1 MIVALLVACAPPEP
15 YAVPAGATTSLF
27 AFDGPLATFPDD
39 LHTTPD
45 PSTVTGARVS
55 FSDEAWAELDALVP
69 PSFTLRGAL
78 ESLDGFGTSAGV
90 MLTFSAPID
99 LTSVTP
105 EGVLLVDLATG
116 AAVPWTASAT
126 TSGTTLVITPDEP
139 LQDHA
144 RYGLAV
150 TRLRDASGADVAA
163 SVDFRALVTGDA
175 PPEISAA
182 LTPAYALL
190 ASHAGVRPEDLIAGT
205 VFTTQSIYA
214 ESAAAADLVSGQP
227 GPVTPL
233 GCVDEGAMRSC
244 EVAVEVAD
252 LLGDDGRLD
261 AVELAGRYALPVSVW
276 LPPGEGPWP
285 LVIYAHGLG
294 GDRGEGR
301 GVAQNLVDLGIAVA
315 AVDAPS
321 HGEHPAGGGTEFTS
335 IFEFFGISLVPVGM
349 DVTRLRDGW
358 RRATWDK
365 LQLVEAL
372 RAGADVDGD
381 GAPDLD
387 GRVGFA
393 GHSLGATMGPQL
405 LAYDPEIGAA
415 ELATPGGRVTEIVH
429 KGEIFAPMVALFAP
443 DDASDDDVDRF
454 FPLLQAAIERG
465 DAVNFGALAREGG
478 RDVLVTE
485 VMADTIIPNVCTE
498 ALARALGV
506 HHAPPILAPVVGIE
520 PSAPLPLAGN
530 LDGATALLYQYDVM
544 WDDGA
549 LVDATHTHIHG
560 SESGVAQYRQF
571 WATWAAGQAP
581 EVIDPL
587 AP

>member
-1 MIVALLVACAPPEP
+1 MIVVLLAACVSPEP

-45 PSTVTGARVS
+45 PSTVTGVRVV
-55 FSDEAWAELDALVP
+55 FSDRAWADLEALVP
-69 PSFTLRGAL
+69 PSFTLRSAL

-99 LTSVTP
+99 LASVTP

-116 AAVPWTASAT
+116 ASVPWTASTT

-150 TRLRDASGADVAA
+150 THLQDASGGDVVAA
-163 SVDFRALVTGDA
+163 VDFRALVTGNA
-175 PPEISAA
+175 PPDVSAG

-190 ASHAGVRPEDLIAGT
+190 ARHAGIAATDLIAGT
-205 VFTTQSIYA
+205 VFTTQSIRDEA
-214 ESAAAADLVSGQP
+214 AQAAALVAGQA
-227 GPVTPL
+227 GPLTPR
-233 GCVDEGAMRSC
+233 GCVDEGTMRSC
-244 EVAVEVAD
+244 EVTVEVAD

-261 AVELAGRYALPVSVW
+261 AVEVAGRYALPASVW
-276 LPPGEGPWP
+276 LPPGVGPWP
-285 LVIYAHGLG
+285 AVVYAHGLG

-301 GVAQNLVDLGIAVA
+301 GVAQNLVDLGIAVVS
-315 AVDAPS
+315 VDAPS

-365 LQLVEAL
+365 LQFVEAL
-372 RAGADVDGD
+372 RASADVDGD

-405 LAYDPEIGAA
+405 LAHDPDIDAA

-429 KGEIFAPMVALFAP
+429 EGEIFAPMVALFAP
-443 DDASDDDVDRF
+443 DGATDDDVDRF

-485 VMADTIIPNVCTE
+485 VMSDTIIPNVCTE

-506 HHAPPILAPVVGIE
+506 AHAPPILAPVAGLE

-560 SESGVAQYRQF
+560 SESGVAQYRRF
-571 WATWAAGQAP
+571 WETWAAGGAP